1 MRHPQEKASILIQ
14 EINSMIDNDARDEA
28 RIVAIEQ
35 EVQGI
40 ANAGCF
46 YQAKQVLGM
55 IASMRGDANGVR
67 QQFEAAMRASGND
80 ILVRLNFA
88 RALSNVQQIREAICH
103 IGEAVRYAPDD
114 LDVLL
119 VALDIH
125 QKAYDVQGSEELIE
139 RISRLGM
146 EHLIPKETIAKL
158 NGLADLLKS
167 NGASWEDITDRIELA
182 TRVLLKEGR
191 HIKYAVETSFGDSVL
206 MDFFIEADEDV
217 VASSE
222 NAIHIAIANQSY
234 NPADRIISF
243 SCTPA

>member
-1 MRHPQEKASILIQ
+1 MHHPQEKASILIQ
-14 EINSMIDNDARDEA
+14 EINSMINNDARDDA

-55 IASMRGDANGVR
+55 IASMRGDVNGAR

-88 RALSNVQQIREAICH
+88 RALSNIQQIREAIYH
-103 IGEAVRYAPDD
+103 INEAVRYAPDN

-119 VALDIH
+119 LALDIH
-125 QKAYDVQGSEELIE
+125 QKAYDAQGSEVLIE

-146 EHLIPKETIAKL
+146 EHLIPEETITKL

-182 TRVLLKEGR
+182 TGVLLKEGR

-206 MDFFIEADEDV
+206 MDFFIEADEDAA
-217 VASSE
+217 ASSE
-222 NAIHIAIANQSY
+222 NAIHVAIANQSY